1 MKQVL
6 MVIAP
11 SVFRDEEYAHPK
23 EILEA
28 RGVHVTTASTRQG
41 TCTGRF
47 GLKAT
52 ADIALAD
59 VVAEDYDAIAFVG
72 GGGAEVFFDDPQAHA
87 LARTALESGRIL
99 GAICIAPST
108 LAHAGLLEG
117 VAVTAFP
124 SQREDL
130 IAHGAL
136 WRNEPV
142 VIDGPIITAS
152 GPEAARDFGRAL
164 AEALLRGVGHVT

>member
-1 MKQVL
+1 MKQAL

-23 EILEA
+23 EVLEA
-28 RGVHVTTASTRQG
+28 HGVHVTTASTRPG

-47 GLKAT
+47 GLKTT
-52 ADIALAD
+52 ADIALTDAN
-59 VVAEDYDAIAFVG
+59 AGDYDAVIFVG
-72 GGGAEVFFDDPQAHA
+72 GGGAEVFFDDAHA
-87 LARTALESGRIL
+87 HSLARTALEMGRIV

-108 LAHAGLLEG
+108 LARAALLQG
-117 VAVTAFP
+117 VAATAFP
-124 SQREDL
+124 TQCEDL

-136 WRNEPV
+136 WRDEPV
-142 VIDGPIITAS
+142 VVHDRIITAS

-164 AEALLRGVGHVT
+164 AEALGVM

>member
-1 MKQVL
+1 MKQAL
-6 MVIAP
+6 LVIAP

-23 EILEA
+23 EVLEA
-28 RGVHVTTASTRQG
+28 HGVHVTTASTRAG

-47 GLKAT
+47 GLEAT
-52 ADIALAD
+52 AEIGLSDAD
-59 VVAEDYDAIAFVG
+59 AGDYDAVVFVG

-87 LARTALESGRIL
+87 LARAALESGRIL

-108 LAHAGLLEG
+108 LAHGGLLEG

-124 SQREDL
+124 TQREDL

-136 WRNEPV
+136 WRDQPLV
-142 VIDGPIITAS
+142 VDGRIITAS
-152 GPEAARDFGRAL
+152 GPEAARDFGLAL
-164 AEALLRGVGHVT
+164 VEALGMA